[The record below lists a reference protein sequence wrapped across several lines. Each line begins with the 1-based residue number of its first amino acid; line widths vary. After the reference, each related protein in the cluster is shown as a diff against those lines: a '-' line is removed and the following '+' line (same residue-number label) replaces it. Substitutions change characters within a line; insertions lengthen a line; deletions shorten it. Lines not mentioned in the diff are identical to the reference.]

1 MSSQMDMLTN
11 QFNSLIT
18 QYQNTYQ
25 DFLNTIGSTD
35 VSFVSVPNSAYTG
48 GSNINTTQNTTV
60 NDCIASCSSN
70 TSCTGATFN
79 SQQNSCTL
87 SSGNGSI
94 ISSSNQ
100 TAIVKQALY
109 YSYQLQSI
117 NNQLTQT
124 NNDIMNLANSSS
136 QKYQQNLN
144 ETSQKTQI
152 LQQNYDTLQEERK
165 QIEQIIREYETL
177 NSVQENGVINLTS
190 NYYLY
195 LILLVKVVVL
205 IFLLIKFSSP
215 NQQRGGGHNTF
226 SPLIFW
232 ILAFI
237 ILFNSVYKNY

>member
-1 MSSQMDMLTN
+1 MDMLTN

-25 DFLNTIGSTD
+25 DFLNTIGSSD
-35 VSFVSVPNSAYTG
+35 VSFVSVPNAAYTG

-60 NDCIASCSSN
+60 NECTASCSSN
-70 TSCTGATFN
+70 NSCTGATFDQ
-79 SQQNSCTL
+79 QQNSCTL

-109 YSYQLQSI
+109 YTYQLQSI

-124 NNDIMNLANSSS
+124 NNDIMNLANNAS
-136 QKYQQNLN
+136 QKYQQNVN
-144 ETSQKTQI
+144 ETSQKTQM
-152 LQQNYDTLQEERK
+152 LQQNYNTLQEERK

-177 NSVQENGVINLTS
+177 NSAQENGVINLTS

-195 LILLVKVVVL
+195 LILIVKAVVL

-215 NQQRGGGHNTF
+215 TQQRGGGSSSV
-226 SPLIFW
+226 SPFLLL
-232 ILAFI
+232 ILALI
-237 ILFNSVYKNY
+237 ILFNSLYKNY